1 MMTKQET
8 SPPEEEKTMEE
19 PCGCSEE
26 NSDDEVFES
35 AKQPKQVTISDIELK
50 ALQKELMDYKD
61 KYLRQLADAE
71 NARRRM
77 QKEKHDIVLYATEKL
92 VIDFLKPIDHFEN
105 ALGFAQNMSED
116 VKNWAFGFQM
126 ILAQFKDAL
135 SQHGIK
141 SIDSVGKEFNP
152 HEHEAVEV
160 VESNT
165 YPPHTVVEECTKG
178 YKMGDRIIRAAR
190 VKVSGT
196 EEEKEE
202 ILNKK

>member
-1 MMTKQET
+1 MMTKKEASQ
-8 SPPEEEKTMEE
+8 PEEEETIESCECTEE
-19 PCGCSEE
+19 V
-26 NSDDEVFES
+26 SDDQVFES
-35 AKQPKQVTISDIELK
+35 AQQPKQVMISDVELK
-50 ALQKELMDYKD
+50 ALQKELMEYKD

-77 QKEKHDIVLYATEKL
+77 QKERHEIVLYATEKL
-92 VIDFLKPIDHFEN
+92 VLDFLKPIDHFEN
-105 ALGFAQNMSED
+105 ALGFAQNMSDD
-116 VKNWAFGFQM
+116 VKNWALGFQM
-126 ILAQFKDAL
+126 ILGQFKDAL
-135 SQHGIK
+135 NQHGVK

-160 VESNT
+160 LEST
-165 YPPHTVVEECTKG
+165 SYPPHTVVEECTKG

-196 EEEKEE
+196 EDEKNE